1 MSVTAR
7 LKRPPEAAAPSVL
20 RLLAWKRVLLV
31 AGICALPVLLY
42 APFFNEP
49 FMRDEGYYAAASQ
62 AMLHGAIPYTDF
74 FDNKPPLIYVFYAAS
89 FLMFGETLWAPR
101 LLVSLMISLAALC
114 VYFNARLLFS
124 SHKTGVI
131 AAATFATSIGLA
143 KLETNANTEFFML
156 LPMTAGLLAFTQAR
170 RTGSRWWYLAAGAL
184 GGAAILTKTIYV
196 IPMAFLFLFAV
207 VQKWRC
213 SPDGASLLSPV
224 VWLGP
229 SLMIA
234 GSLAVFAVFAV
245 PLALMGAF
253 GDMVEGLT
261 YYSWIY
267 SGHVSLSARLIATVK
282 SPAFL
287 VFVTGPWVVLAAF
300 GAFVLLR
307 AKDKDTGLLLAGWF
321 AANLA
326 SIYAVGRFY
335 NHYYIVLLPAMA
347 LLVPAGIDLLLKNWR
362 TIPGQAFIAVA
373 MPVLLMAPLALT
385 IHIYAQPTPSDRHIA
400 KYGGDRTDWEAQ
412 SPALGEWLKEHTNPG
427 DYIYNFGFQSEL
439 YFYADRTS
447 PSRFF
452 FDNALGLDEKY
463 ERQAV
468 EQLSESPPAYVIDSA
483 IYERKTEL
491 NYYSEPVHQWVE
503 QNYDYVGKI
512 HYADIWR
519 LKGYE
524 Q

>member
-1 MSVTAR
+1 
-7 LKRPPEAAAPSVL
+7 
-20 RLLAWKRVLLV
+20 VLLV

-62 AMLHGAIPYTDF
+62 AMLHGAVPYTDF
-74 FDNKPPLIYVFYAAS
+74 FDNKPPLVYVFYSAS

-101 LLVSLMISLAALC
+101 LLVSLMISGAALC

-124 SHKTGVI
+124 SHKTGAI
-131 AAATFATSIGLA
+131 AAAAFAVSIGLA

-156 LPMTAGLLAFTQAR
+156 LPMTAGLLAFTLAR
-170 RTGSRWWYLAAGAL
+170 RTGSGWWYLVSGVL

-207 VQKWRC
+207 AQNRRTA
-213 SPDGASLLSPV
+213 PGRHSLLSPA
-224 VWLGP
+224 VW
-229 SLMIA
+229 SRASMMIV
-234 GSLAVFAVFAV
+234 GSLAAFAVFAV
-245 PLALMGAF
+245 PLLLLGAF
-253 GDMVEGLT
+253 GDMMECLT

-267 SGHVSLSARLIATVK
+267 SGHVSLLSRLIATVK
-282 SPAFL
+282 SPAFM

-300 GAFVLLR
+300 GAYVLLR
-307 AKDKDTGLLLAGWF
+307 AKDNDTGLLLAGWF
-321 AANLA
+321 AANLL
-326 SIYAVGRFY
+326 SIYAAGRFY

-347 LLVPAGIDLLLKNWR
+347 LLVPAGIELVIKNWR
-362 TIPGQAFIAVA
+362 TVPGQVFIVVA
-373 MPVLLMAPLALT
+373 LPALLMAPLSLT
-385 IHIYAQPTPSDRHIA
+385 LHVYAQPTPSDRHIA
-400 KYGGDRTDWEAQ
+400 KYESDRTDWEAR
-412 SPALGEWLKEHTNPG
+412 SPALGAWLADRTNPS

-463 ERQAV
+463 EREAV
-468 EQLSESPPAYVIDSA
+468 QELSANPPAYVVDSA
-483 IYERKTEL
+483 IYEKKTEL
-491 NYYSEPVHQWVE
+491 NYYSEPIKQWIE
-503 QNYDYVGKI
+503 QNYVYVGKVY
-512 HYADIWR
+512 YADIWR